1 MRGIWLD
8 DGKATLRDDLPEPE
22 RAREDDC
29 VIRVAKA
36 GICSTDL
43 AMIAGLYP
51 FEGVM
56 GHEFVGRVETGPAEW
71 VNKRVVGEINVACG
85 GCDRCTAGLE
95 KHCGRRTTLGI
106 HDRDGVFAERV
117 VLPAANLHAVPDSVA
132 DEVAVF
138 AEPLAA
144 ALEIFARADIRP
156 EHRVLLVGAGKLG
169 QLVARVLARRCPDL
183 TVIVRSPAK
192 AARLEGLGARAVSA
206 DEIAGEV
213 FDVAVECTGNEQGL
227 ELTLEALRPQGTL
240 VLKSTFP
247 GRARVDLTR
256 IVVEEITIIGSR
268 CGPFDE
274 ALALMAEGGL
284 ALEALIDARYPVAEG
299 LTALEK
305 SRAPGVLKVLL
316 ENH

>member
-1 MRGIWLD
+1 M
-8 DGKATLRDDLPEPE
+8 RDDLPEPAP
-22 RAREDDC
+22 ARDDDC

-51 FEGVM
+51 FRGVM
-56 GHEFVGRVETGPAEW
+56 GHEFVGRVETGPADW
-71 VNKRVVGEINVACG
+71 VGKRVVGEINVACG
-85 GCDRCTAGLE
+85 ACDRCRAGLE
-95 KHCGRRTTLGI
+95 KHCGQRTTLGI

-117 VLPAANLHAVPDSVA
+117 VLPAANLHAVPDGVA

-144 ALEIFARADIRP
+144 ALEIFERADIRP

-169 QLVARVLARRCPDL
+169 QLIARVLARRCPDL
-183 TVIVRSPAK
+183 TVIVRAPAK
-192 AARLEGLGARAVSA
+192 AARLESIGARTVRA

-227 ELTLEALRPQGTL
+227 ELALAALRPQGTL

-247 GRARVDLTR
+247 GQARVDLTR
-256 IVVEEITIIGSR
+256 IVVEEITVIGSR
-268 CGPFDE
+268 CGPFDK
-274 ALALMAEGGL
+274 AVALMAEGGL
-284 ALEALIDARYPVAEG
+284 ALAPLIDARYPVAEG

-305 SRAPGVLKVLL
+305 SCAPGILKVLL